1 MHIVLAGGGSAGHIS
16 PALALAAALRRTDP
30 EIGLTFLGTEEG
42 LEARLVPQAGYE
54 LAFIPRVPL
63 PRDLTPRLLTV
74 PGRLAEAVRVAAGVI
89 SRVDADVVVGMGGYV
104 AMPAYLAARRLR
116 VPVVVHEQNARPGIA
131 NRFAARFVTTHVA
144 VSFPGTPLR
153 HAKYLGLPIRR
164 EIATLDRAAKRAE
177 ARAAFGLDP
186 DRPTLLVTG
195 GSQGAVRLNQA
206 VAGAAASLAEAGI
219 QVLHATGRAHQVA
232 PDRPAD
238 ASTLP
243 PYVAVPYI
251 ERMDLAYAA
260 ADLAVTRAG
269 ANTVTELAVV
279 GLPAVF
285 VPYPVGNGEQRFN
298 AQPVVDAGG
307 GLLVDDAD
315 LTSEWVRKHVVG
327 LITDPGKLAAM
338 AKVAHDLVPADADDR
353 LAELV
358 RTVAADARSTRPR
371 RTVGREGS

>member
-1 MHIVLAGGGSAGHIS
+1 VHIVLAGGGSAGHIS
-16 PALALAAALRRTDP
+16 PALALAAALRRADP
-30 EIGLTFLGTEEG
+30 DVGLTFLGTEEG
-42 LEARLVPQAGYE
+42 LEARLIPAAGHD
-54 LAFIPRVPL
+54 LAVIPRVPL
-63 PRDLTPRLLTV
+63 PRELTPRLLTV
-74 PGRLAEAVRVAAGVI
+74 PGRLAGAVRAAAGVI
-89 SRVDADVVVGMGGYV
+89 SRVEADAVVGLGGYV
-104 AMPAYLAARRLR
+104 AMPAYLAARRLHK
-116 VPVVVHEQNARPGIA
+116 PVVVHEQNARPGIA
-131 NRFAARFVTTHVA
+131 NRFAARFVTSHVA

-153 HAKYLGLPIRR
+153 HATFVGLPVRR
-164 EIATLDRAAKRAE
+164 QITTLDRSALRAE
-177 ARAAFGLDP
+177 ARAEFGLDP

-206 VAGAAASLAEAGI
+206 VAGAAASLAAAGV
-219 QVLHATGRAHQVA
+219 QVLHATGAGHEVE
-232 PDRPAD
+232 PERPAG
-238 ASTLP
+238 AP

-260 ADLAVTRAG
+260 ADAAISRAG

-315 LTSEWVRKHVVG
+315 LTPAWVGEHVVG
-327 LITDPGKLAAM
+327 LVTDAGRLAAM

-353 LAELV
+353 LAAMV
-358 RTVAADARSTRPR
+358 RSVATSTQGDAGKARGNP
-371 RTVGREGS
+371 GKDGL